1 MNRNRNKPDV
11 QQAEEQQ
18 DTEEQQLQAQQQHE
32 AVEKEDAE
40 TVESEQAIEQWLRR
54 IPDDPGG
61 LMRRKFI
68 YQYRQMPNQAEAAEP
83 W

>member
-1 MNRNRNKPDV
+1 
-11 QQAEEQQ
+11 ALE
-18 DTEEQQLQAQQQHE
+18 AQQQHE
-32 AVEKEDAE
+32 AIEQEDAE
-40 TVESEQAIEQWLRR
+40 TVESEQAMEQWLRR

-68 YQYRQMPNQAEAAEP
+68 YQYRQMPNQAEAKEP